1 MLNRDIFRFISIPY
15 IYLLYEFKI
24 FRMAK
29 IGGSPISAVLNSL
42 YTVYSQGIYKS
53 FLFIMMQ
60 YIEPSIND
68 FLMKEI
74 AEKVNGDVVTK
85 Y

>member
-1 MLNRDIFRFISIPY
+1 
-15 IYLLYEFKI
+15 
-24 FRMAK
+24 
-29 IGGSPISAVLNSL
+29 
-42 YTVYSQGIYKS
+42 
-53 FLFIMMQ
+53 MMQ